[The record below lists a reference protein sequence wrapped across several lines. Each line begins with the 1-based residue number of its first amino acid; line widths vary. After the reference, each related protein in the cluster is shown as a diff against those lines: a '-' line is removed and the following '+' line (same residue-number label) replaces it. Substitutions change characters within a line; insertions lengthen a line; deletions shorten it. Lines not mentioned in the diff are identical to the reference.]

1 MINRIMGNISH
12 SMRAFTFVLQLAIY
26 MTICAMLW
34 NQSLCVLVMYVVIL
48 MLVYNIV
55 LIAL

>member
-12 SMRAFTFVLQLAIY
+12 SMRAFTFVHIY